1 MLEIEHRRLFKT
13 FKDKMVCKEWKKDD
27 QLPFLESQQTNT
39 INMGMKWGNMA
50 TNVRGLVMYSLSP
63 YEQKAFAGAFSQ
75 GVPNMFRR
83 FRGQV
88 FRVVPPFIGGYLIY
102 QWAQEEHE
110 RLMRKDPKEFL
121 NDE

>member
-1 MLEIEHRRLFKT
+1 
-13 FKDKMVCKEWKKDD
+13 
-27 QLPFLESQQTNT
+27 
-39 INMGMKWGNMA
+39 MGMKWGNMA

-63 YEQKAFAGAFSQ
+63 YEQKAFAGAFSK
-75 GVPNMFRR
+75 GIPNMFRR

-102 QWAQEEHE
+102 SWAQEEHE

>member
-1 MLEIEHRRLFKT
+1 
-13 FKDKMVCKEWKKDD
+13 
-27 QLPFLESQQTNT
+27 
-39 INMGMKWGNMA
+39 MGMKWGNMA

-88 FRVVPPFIGGYLIY
+88 FRVVPREYLV
-102 QWAQEEHE
+102 
-110 RLMRKDPKEFL
+110 L
-121 NDE
+121 NFESKFPLIR